1 MFLFVRS
8 ERHGEWLLFF
18 VVALVLV
25 FCILRFLQSSFLKGL
40 SSSLRRLS
48 LSLSL
53 AADAADA
60 DADAVAALS
69 LNEFDDEDD
78 EDSFTR
84 AQINTRIILLTFS
97 LSPIQYNKTDGC
109 GDSRNRTVLGD
120 ENRERLP
127 DAKAEPGVGVDQEQ
141 ILRD

>member
-8 ERHGEWLLFF
+8 ERHGEWLSFF
-18 VVALVLV
+18 VVSYCFIVLP
-25 FCILRFLQSSFLKGL
+25 LRSGKSSFLKGL

-53 AADAADA
+53 AAAAA
-60 DADAVAALS
+60 VAAVAVAVAALS

-84 AQINTRIILLTFS
+84 AQMNTRIVLLTFS
-97 LSPIQYNKTDGC
+97 LSNTIK
-109 GDSRNRTVLGD
+109 
-120 ENRERLP
+120 
-127 DAKAEPGVGVDQEQ
+127 
-141 ILRD
+141 

>member
-8 ERHGEWLLFF
+8 ERHGEWLSFF
-18 VVALVLV
+18 VVVLVLL
-25 FCILRFLQSSFLKGL
+25 FCLRSGKSSFLKGL

-53 AADAADA
+53 SLSLAAAVAAA
-60 DADAVAALS
+60 VAVAVAALS

-84 AQINTRIILLTFS
+84 AQINSHVSF
-97 LSPIQYNKTDGC
+97 Y
-109 GDSRNRTVLGD
+109 
-120 ENRERLP
+120 
-127 DAKAEPGVGVDQEQ
+127 
-141 ILRD
+141 

>member
-8 ERHGEWLLFF
+8 ERHGEWLSFF
-18 VVALVLV
+18 VVSYCFIVLP
-25 FCILRFLQSSFLKGL
+25 LRSGKSSFLKGL

-53 AADAADA
+53 AAAAVA
-60 DADAVAALS
+60 AAVAVAVAALS

-84 AQINTRIILLTFS
+84 AQMNTRIVLLTFS
-97 LSPIQYNKTDGC
+97 LSNTIK
-109 GDSRNRTVLGD
+109 
-120 ENRERLP
+120 
-127 DAKAEPGVGVDQEQ
+127 
-141 ILRD
+141 

>member
-8 ERHGEWLLFF
+8 ERHGEWLSFF
-18 VVALVLV
+18 VVSYCFIVLP
-25 FCILRFLQSSFLKGL
+25 LRSGKSSFLKGL

-53 AADAADA
+53 SLAAAAVA
-60 DADAVAALS
+60 AAVAVAVAALS

-84 AQINTRIILLTFS
+84 AQINTRIVLLTFS
-97 LSPIQYNKTDGC
+97 LSNTIK
-109 GDSRNRTVLGD
+109 
-120 ENRERLP
+120 
-127 DAKAEPGVGVDQEQ
+127 
-141 ILRD
+141 

>member
-8 ERHGEWLLFF
+8 ERHGEWLSFF
-18 VVALVLV
+18 VVSYCFIVLP
-25 FCILRFLQSSFLKGL
+25 LRSGKSSFLKGL

-69 LNEFDDEDD
+69 LNEFDDDD
-78 EDSFTR
+78 EEDSFTR
-84 AQINTRIILLTFS
+84 AQINTRIVLLTFS
-97 LSPIQYNKTDGC
+97 LSNTIK
-109 GDSRNRTVLGD
+109 
-120 ENRERLP
+120 
-127 DAKAEPGVGVDQEQ
+127 
-141 ILRD
+141 